1 MLLAILRNTSLHGL
15 AFKMYRSCLNKVRGS
30 FLDRI
35 CGNYRQLSSRDC
47 PLSMILACAGV
58 WKLSSAVIW
67 PETVKCS
74 QIRDCQMYRFSD
86 HEPSRSFVLS
96 DGVNASLPDLSPHY
110 TCGSSCAVHFYNY
123 LSHISQLDSGAC
135 CCGC

>member
-1 MLLAILRNTSLHGL
+1 MYSIGNFENCIIAWSCKI
-15 AFKMYRSCLNKVRGS
+15 KMYRSCLNKVRGS

-35 CGNYRQLSSRDC
+35 CGR
-47 PLSMILACAGV
+47 
-58 WKLSSAVIW
+58 KLSSAVIQRLS
-67 PETVKCS
+67 TVHDIGLFWCGCGEEAIVS
-74 QIRDCQMYRFSD
+74 CHLARDCQMYRFSD

-123 LSHISQLDSGAC
+123 FSHISQLDSGAC